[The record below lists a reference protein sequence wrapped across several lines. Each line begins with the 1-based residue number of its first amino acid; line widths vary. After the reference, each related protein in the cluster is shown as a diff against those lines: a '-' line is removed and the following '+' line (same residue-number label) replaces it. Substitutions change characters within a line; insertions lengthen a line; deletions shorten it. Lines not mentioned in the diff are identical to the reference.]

1 MSSSDEY
8 VYSSGSDDGG
18 GGGDEDGNNS
28 DADSNKSEGELD
40 PDVELENVRNR
51 KSYCHQKRNTNLT
64 TRQINHNT
72 FLLHNIFFFL
82 CFLTFCF
89 VFFYQPLT
97 LLIDFYFSI

>member
-51 KSYCHQKRNTNLT
+51 KSYCHQKRNMNLT
-64 TRQINHNT
+64 TRQINHNYIPVT
-72 FLLHNIFFFL
+72 QSSFFFA
-82 CFLTFCF
+82 F
-89 VFFYQPLT
+89 
-97 LLIDFYFSI
+97 

>member
-64 TRQINHNT
+64 TRQINHNYIPVT
-72 FLLHNIFFFL
+72 QYLLFSLLSNILFCFFL
-82 CFLTFCF
+82 STFD
-89 VFFYQPLT
+89 VVN
-97 LLIDFYFSI
+97 